1 MKFQGLYTAIVTPFA
16 GNRVD
21 EEAFRMLVE
30 AQIAAGVAGI
40 VAVGTTGESPTL
52 TVKEHLRV
60 IELAVESAAG
70 RIQVIA
76 GTGANSTAEAI
87 HMTQEAEKM
96 GVDGTLQVCPY
107 YNKPSQDGVYAHF
120 KAIADATRLPM
131 MLYSIPGRCGIEIS
145 VETISRLAKDC
156 PHIVCVKEAG
166 GNVDRVN
173 QLMQVVPENFTVLC
187 GDDGLTVPFMACGA
201 SGLVSVTSNLLPGIM
216 NSIVKAGLNQDMG
229 EMLSLQKTFYPLMKG
244 LMTLDSNPVP
254 IKAALAM
261 RGDIQ
266 PGIRLPL
273 VPLAEEKEA
282 QLSAL
287 LSDMISILVTGISGR
302 MGQAIQEAV
311 TQNPD
316 TCVGSTHDQGQELY
330 PALAKCDVA
339 IDFSHHAFTST
350 LLAEAVANNK
360 PLVIG
365 TTGHTELERQEIVDA
380 AASIPIV
387 FASNY
392 SVGVNALFWL
402 TRKAAQILGG
412 SCDIEVMEM
421 HHRHKIDAPSGTART
436 LAEILSSAID
446 RNYEDSVVF
455 GREGLVGPRPA
466 KEIGM
471 HSLRGGDVVGDHT
484 VIFASDGERLELT
497 HKASSRM
504 TFASGAVRAALWL
517 QGREPGLYTMEDV
530 LGLSQL

>member
-60 IELAVESAAG
+60 IELAVEIAAG

-120 KAIADATRLPM
+120 KAIADATRLPI

-187 GDDGLTVPFMACGA
+187 GDDGLTVPFMAGGA
-201 SGLVSVTSNLLPGIM
+201 RGLVSVTSNLVPGIM
-216 NSIVKAGLNQDMG
+216 NS
-229 EMLSLQKTFYPLMKG
+229 LQKKFYPLMKG

-287 LSDMISILVTGISGR
+287 LQLFNIL
-302 MGQAIQEAV
+302 
-311 TQNPD
+311 
-316 TCVGSTHDQGQELY
+316 
-330 PALAKCDVA
+330 
-339 IDFSHHAFTST
+339 
-350 LLAEAVANNK
+350 
-360 PLVIG
+360 
-365 TTGHTELERQEIVDA
+365 
-380 AASIPIV
+380 
-387 FASNY
+387 
-392 SVGVNALFWL
+392 
-402 TRKAAQILGG
+402 
-412 SCDIEVMEM
+412 
-421 HHRHKIDAPSGTART
+421 
-436 LAEILSSAID
+436 
-446 RNYEDSVVF
+446 
-455 GREGLVGPRPA
+455 
-466 KEIGM
+466 
-471 HSLRGGDVVGDHT
+471 
-484 VIFASDGERLELT
+484 
-497 HKASSRM
+497 
-504 TFASGAVRAALWL
+504 
-517 QGREPGLYTMEDV
+517 
-530 LGLSQL
+530 

>member
-60 IELAVESAAG
+60 IELAVEIAAG
-70 RIQVIA
+70 P
-76 GTGANSTAEAI
+76 I

-120 KAIADATRLPM
+120 KAIADATRLPI

-201 SGLVSVTSNLLPGIM
+201 SGLVSVTSNRVPGIM

-229 EMLSLQKTFYPLMKG
+229 EMLSLQKKFYPLMKG

-287 LSDMISILVTGISGR
+287 LQRFNIL
-302 MGQAIQEAV
+302 
-311 TQNPD
+311 
-316 TCVGSTHDQGQELY
+316 
-330 PALAKCDVA
+330 
-339 IDFSHHAFTST
+339 
-350 LLAEAVANNK
+350 
-360 PLVIG
+360 
-365 TTGHTELERQEIVDA
+365 
-380 AASIPIV
+380 
-387 FASNY
+387 
-392 SVGVNALFWL
+392 
-402 TRKAAQILGG
+402 
-412 SCDIEVMEM
+412 
-421 HHRHKIDAPSGTART
+421 
-436 LAEILSSAID
+436 
-446 RNYEDSVVF
+446 
-455 GREGLVGPRPA
+455 
-466 KEIGM
+466 
-471 HSLRGGDVVGDHT
+471 
-484 VIFASDGERLELT
+484 
-497 HKASSRM
+497 
-504 TFASGAVRAALWL
+504 
-517 QGREPGLYTMEDV
+517 
-530 LGLSQL
+530 

>member
-120 KAIADATRLPM
+120 KAIADATRLPI

-201 SGLVSVTSNLLPGIM
+201 SGRRMPGCI
-216 NSIVKAGLNQDMG
+216 S
-229 EMLSLQKTFYPLMKG
+229 PL
-244 LMTLDSNPVP
+244 
-254 IKAALAM
+254 IAKAAL
-261 RGDIQ
+261 
-266 PGIRLPL
+266 
-273 VPLAEEKEA
+273 
-282 QLSAL
+282 
-287 LSDMISILVTGISGR
+287 
-302 MGQAIQEAV
+302 
-311 TQNPD
+311 
-316 TCVGSTHDQGQELY
+316 
-330 PALAKCDVA
+330 
-339 IDFSHHAFTST
+339 
-350 LLAEAVANNK
+350 
-360 PLVIG
+360 IG
-365 TTGHTELERQEIVDA
+365 TGLESR
-380 AASIPIV
+380 
-387 FASNY
+387 
-392 SVGVNALFWL
+392 
-402 TRKAAQILGG
+402 
-412 SCDIEVMEM
+412 
-421 HHRHKIDAPSGTART
+421 
-436 LAEILSSAID
+436 
-446 RNYEDSVVF
+446 
-455 GREGLVGPRPA
+455 
-466 KEIGM
+466 
-471 HSLRGGDVVGDHT
+471 
-484 VIFASDGERLELT
+484 VISPFING
-497 HKASSRM
+497 
-504 TFASGAVRAALWL
+504 
-517 QGREPGLYTMEDV
+517 
-530 LGLSQL
+530 

>member
-60 IELAVESAAG
+60 IELAVESAA
-70 RIQVIA
+70 
-76 GTGANSTAEAI
+76 ANSTAEAI

-120 KAIADATRLPM
+120 KAIADATRLPI

-201 SGLVSVTSNLLPGIM
+201 SGLVSVTSNLVPGIM

-229 EMLSLQKTFYPLMKG
+229 EMLSLQKKFYPLMKG

-287 LSDMISILVTGISGR
+287 LQRFNIL
-302 MGQAIQEAV
+302 
-311 TQNPD
+311 
-316 TCVGSTHDQGQELY
+316 
-330 PALAKCDVA
+330 
-339 IDFSHHAFTST
+339 
-350 LLAEAVANNK
+350 
-360 PLVIG
+360 
-365 TTGHTELERQEIVDA
+365 
-380 AASIPIV
+380 
-387 FASNY
+387 
-392 SVGVNALFWL
+392 
-402 TRKAAQILGG
+402 
-412 SCDIEVMEM
+412 
-421 HHRHKIDAPSGTART
+421 
-436 LAEILSSAID
+436 
-446 RNYEDSVVF
+446 
-455 GREGLVGPRPA
+455 
-466 KEIGM
+466 
-471 HSLRGGDVVGDHT
+471 
-484 VIFASDGERLELT
+484 
-497 HKASSRM
+497 
-504 TFASGAVRAALWL
+504 
-517 QGREPGLYTMEDV
+517 
-530 LGLSQL
+530 

>member
-120 KAIADATRLPM
+120 KAIADATRLPI

-173 QLMQVVPENFTVLC
+173 QLMQVVPE
-187 GDDGLTVPFMACGA
+187 
-201 SGLVSVTSNLLPGIM
+201 I
-216 NSIVKAGLNQDMG
+216 
-229 EMLSLQKTFYPLMKG
+229 SLFCVA
-244 LMTLDSNPVP
+244 MT
-254 IKAALAM
+254 A
-261 RGDIQ
+261 
-266 PGIRLPL
+266 
-273 VPLAEEKEA
+273 
-282 QLSAL
+282 
-287 LSDMISILVTGISGR
+287 
-302 MGQAIQEAV
+302 
-311 TQNPD
+311 
-316 TCVGSTHDQGQELY
+316 
-330 PALAKCDVA
+330 
-339 IDFSHHAFTST
+339 
-350 LLAEAVANNK
+350 
-360 PLVIG
+360 
-365 TTGHTELERQEIVDA
+365 
-380 AASIPIV
+380 
-387 FASNY
+387 
-392 SVGVNALFWL
+392 
-402 TRKAAQILGG
+402 
-412 SCDIEVMEM
+412 
-421 HHRHKIDAPSGTART
+421 
-436 LAEILSSAID
+436 
-446 RNYEDSVVF
+446 
-455 GREGLVGPRPA
+455 
-466 KEIGM
+466 
-471 HSLRGGDVVGDHT
+471 
-484 VIFASDGERLELT
+484 
-497 HKASSRM
+497 
-504 TFASGAVRAALWL
+504 
-517 QGREPGLYTMEDV
+517 
-530 LGLSQL
+530 